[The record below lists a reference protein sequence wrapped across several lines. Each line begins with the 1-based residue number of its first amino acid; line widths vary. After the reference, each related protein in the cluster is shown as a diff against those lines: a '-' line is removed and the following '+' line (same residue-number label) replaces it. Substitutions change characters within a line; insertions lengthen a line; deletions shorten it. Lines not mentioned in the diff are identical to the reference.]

1 MRYPNGTQIKVGDP
15 IKLSNG
21 ETGTVVFCVDT
32 GEYSEGFPKEEWQY
46 LKTGVMV
53 KTNKGALIHF
63 TEPNND
69 DVMPL
74 K

>member
-1 MRYPNGTQIKVGDP
+1 MRYPNGSQIKVGDRV
-15 IKLSNG
+15 KLLNG
-21 ETGTVVFCVDT
+21 ETATVVFSVDT
-32 GEYSEGFPKEEWQY
+32 GEYAPGFPKEEWQY
-46 LKTGVMV
+46 LKSGVMV

-69 DVMPL
+69 DVVPL